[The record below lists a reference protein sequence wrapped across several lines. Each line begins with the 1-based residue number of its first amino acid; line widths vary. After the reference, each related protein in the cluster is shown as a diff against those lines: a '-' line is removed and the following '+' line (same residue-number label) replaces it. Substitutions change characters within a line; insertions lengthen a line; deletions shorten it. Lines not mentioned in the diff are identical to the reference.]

1 MRADPLP
8 QSFKCLDDGRAE
20 AWYLCM
26 WSLVGSGCASSLCG
40 LGRHAD
46 ASLHEVLR
54 TVRKS
59 MSDMSFAFQTA
70 WLPGRVGNHKAVLR
84 SRV

>member
-1 MRADPLP
+1 MPYAGGV
-8 QSFKCLDDGRAE
+8 C
-20 AWYLCM
+20 
-26 WSLVGSGCASSLCG
+26 GSGCASSLYG

-46 ASLHEVLR
+46 VSLHEVLR

-70 WLPGRVGNHKAVLR
+70 WLPGHVGNHKAVLR
-84 SRV
+84 FRV

>member
-1 MRADPLP
+1 MPYAGGV
-8 QSFKCLDDGRAE
+8 C
-20 AWYLCM
+20 
-26 WSLVGSGCASSLCG
+26 GSGCASP

-46 ASLHEVLR
+46 TSLHEVLR

-59 MSDMSFAFQTA
+59 MSNMSFAFQTA